1 MWPRSDSGYYPRVSG
16 EYSPRMSSSSRSGST
31 STIEAKKPV
40 RFKITL
46 YSANGKKINTWT
58 GRAVRYEDGICKFY
72 DDATGTLVQVIGT
85 VVIE

>member
-1 MWPRSDSGYYPRVSG
+1 MWPQRGGYYHRSL
-16 EYSPRMSSSSRSGST
+16 SSSTGST
-31 STIEAKKPV
+31 STIEVKKPV

-46 YSANGKKINTWT
+46 YSATGKKINTWT

-72 DDATGTLVQVIGT
+72 DDVTGTLVQVIGT

>member
-1 MWPRSDSGYYPRVSG
+1 MWPRADSGYYPRVSG
-16 EYSPRMSSSSRSGST
+16 EYSPKTSSRSTGSI